1 MNDAKQ
7 HTNNTFTANI
17 CFENSEI
24 DFFCDKSL
32 NFPQHLKAAFQK
44 KLIKPFLCDVR
55 KYVLA
60 S

>member
-44 KLIKPFLCDVR
+44 N
-55 KYVLA
+55 
-60 S
+60 